1 MKAIKLLLAVI
12 EEIGFA
18 GRQSQE
24 YKYTVK
30 MTADDKSYK
39 VMIHIDCDSYDF
51 QSSAIAYVWKDS
63 ALEWSRVASI
73 PYTDMK
79 SHRGMGHE
87 PKRFQADRDRL
98 MELTEKILF

>member
-24 YKYTVK
+24 YKHTVK
-30 MTADDKSYK
+30 MTKGDKSYK

-63 ALEWSRVASI
+63 SLEWSRVASI
-73 PYTDMK
+73 PYNTMK
-79 SHRGMGHE
+79 SIKGMGHE
-87 PKRFQADRDRL
+87 PRRFQADKDTL
-98 MELTEKILF
+98 MGLVEQILF